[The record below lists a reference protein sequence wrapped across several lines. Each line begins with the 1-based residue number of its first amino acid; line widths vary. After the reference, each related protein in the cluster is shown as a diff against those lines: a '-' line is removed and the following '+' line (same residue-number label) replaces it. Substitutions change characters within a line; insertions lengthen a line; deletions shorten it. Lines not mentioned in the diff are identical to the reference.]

1 MRKRRAQATGER
13 AAGRKRRHARILGA
27 AEQLFATHGFAKTT
41 VDEIAAAAG
50 VSKGLVYDHYPSKEA
65 LLGAVWDRL
74 VAAWTEAV
82 RSTKLADGSIADA
95 IGEVLRVS
103 LEYVRANPL
112 LRRIIAQD
120 PGSLIPGGREGQAA
134 FAREYRASFE
144 PVLAR
149 GVRRGELRRDLD
161 VAHTAE
167 VIWLLH
173 FTLTRELFVGPHRD
187 WRADAEELLRSAVD
201 LVVAGLRA
209 PGGRR
214 RWSGERSLPR

>member
-1 MRKRRAQATGER
+1 VRARRGEATGER
-13 AAGRKRRHARILGA
+13 AAGRQRRLARILGA
-27 AEQLFATHGFAKTT
+27 AEELFAAHGFAKTT

-82 RSTKLADGSIADA
+82 RTSKFSDGSIADA
-95 IGEVLRVS
+95 IGELLRIS
-103 LEYVRANPL
+103 LEYVRDNPL
-112 LRRIIAQD
+112 LRRIIALD
-120 PGSLIPGGREGQAA
+120 PGALIPGGRESQVA
-134 FAREYRASFE
+134 FARQYRASLE
-144 PVLAR
+144 PILAR

-161 VAHTAE
+161 VPHTVE

-173 FTLTRELFVGPHRD
+173 FTLTRELFVGPNRI

-201 LVVAGLRA
+201 LVVAGLRN

-214 RWSGERSLPR
+214 K

>member
-1 MRKRRAQATGER
+1 MRARRGEATGER
-13 AAGRKRRHARILGA
+13 AAGRQRRLARILGA
-27 AEQLFATHGFAKTT
+27 AEELFAAHGFAKTT

-82 RSTKLADGSIADA
+82 RTSKFSDGSIADA
-95 IGEVLRVS
+95 IGELLRIS
-103 LEYVRANPL
+103 LEYVRDNPL
-112 LRRIIAQD
+112 LRRIIALD
-120 PGSLIPGGREGQAA
+120 PGALIPGGRESQVA
-134 FAREYRASFE
+134 FARQYRASLE
-144 PVLAR
+144 PILAR

-161 VAHTAE
+161 VPHTVE

-173 FTLTRELFVGPHRD
+173 FTLTRELFVGPNRI

-201 LVVAGLRA
+201 LVVAGLRN

-214 RWSGERSLPR
+214 K

>member
-1 MRKRRAQATGER
+1 VRKRRGEATGER
-13 AAGRKRRHARILGA
+13 AAGRQRRLARILGA
-27 AEQLFATHGFAKTT
+27 AEEQFAAHGFAKTT

-74 VAAWTEAV
+74 VTAWTEAV
-82 RSTKLADGSIADA
+82 LESKFSDGSIADA
-95 IGEVLRVS
+95 IGELLRIS
-103 LEYVRANPL
+103 LEYVRDNPL

-120 PGSLIPGGREGQAA
+120 PGALIPGGRESQVA
-134 FAREYRASFE
+134 FARQYRAGLE
-144 PVLAR
+144 PILAR

-161 VAHTAE
+161 VTHTVE

-173 FTLTRELFVGPHRD
+173 FTLTRELFVGPNRV
-187 WRADAEELLRSAVD
+187 WRADAEELLRSAVE

-214 RWSGERSLPR
+214 K

>member
-1 MRKRRAQATGER
+1 VSKRRAEATGER
-13 AAGRKRRHARILGA
+13 AAGRQRRHERILGA
-27 AEQLFATHGFAKTT
+27 AEDLFATHGFAKTT

-50 VSKGLVYDHYPSKEA
+50 VSKGLVYDHYASKEA
-65 LLGAVWDRL
+65 LLDAVWERL
-74 VAAWTEAV
+74 VEAWTEAV
-82 RSTKLADGSIADA
+82 RATKFADGSIADS

-103 LEYVRANPL
+103 LEYVHANPL

-120 PGSLIPGGREGQAA
+120 PGSLVPGGREGQAA
-134 FAREYRASFE
+134 FARQYRASLE

-167 VIWLLH
+167 VIWMLH
-173 FTLTRELFVGPHRD
+173 LTLTRELFVGPHVV
-187 WRADAEELLRSAVD
+187 WRADAQQLLSSAVD

-209 PGGRR
+209 TRGR
-214 RWSGERSLPR
+214 

>member
-1 MRKRRAQATGER
+1 VRARRGEATGAR
-13 AAGRKRRHARILGA
+13 AAGRQRRLARILGA
-27 AEQLFATHGFAKTT
+27 AEQLFAAHGFAKTS
-41 VDEIAAAAG
+41 VDEIAAEAG

-82 RSTKLADGSIADA
+82 RTSKFSDGSIADA
-95 IGEVLRVS
+95 LGELLRIS
-103 LEYVRANPL
+103 LEYVRDNPL
-112 LRRIIAQD
+112 LRRIIALD
-120 PGSLIPGGREGQAA
+120 PGSLIPGGRESQVA
-134 FAREYRASFE
+134 FARQYRASLE
-144 PVLAR
+144 PILAR

-161 VAHTAE
+161 VAHTVE

-173 FTLTRELFVGPHRD
+173 FTLTRELFVGPNRV

-201 LVVAGLRA
+201 LVVAGLRN

-214 RWSGERSLPR
+214 K